1 MGRGANLRPMLRHV
15 ILAVGLILAVPAH
28 AQSQNEPPAAAKAPF
43 KLADDL
49 DGLFA
54 QLKRTSST
62 RRAERISAKIWS
74 LWQMSDSR
82 TVDLLTHWAR
92 SATSDRHYSAAL
104 DLLDQVVTLRP
115 DYAEGWNQR
124 ATLHFTM
131 RNFDKSIV
139 DIERT
144 LALEPRHYGALA
156 GLATILESMDRKEEA
171 LDTWYRALA
180 VYPTMESAQGAVLRL
195 EEDLAGEGI

>member
-1 MGRGANLRPMLRHV
+1 MLRHV
-15 ILAVGLILAVPAH
+15 LLALGLIFAIPAH
-28 AQSQNEPPAAAKAPF
+28 AQTAESKARPAAKAPF
-43 KLADDL
+43 KIADDL

-54 QLKRTSST
+54 QLKRTSNT
-62 RRAERISAKIWS
+62 ARASRISAKIWS
-74 LWQMSDSR
+74 LWQTSDSR

-92 SATSDRHYSAAL
+92 SASSKRKYAAAL

-124 ATLHFTM
+124 ATLHFAM

-156 GLATILESMDRKEEA
+156 GLATILESMDRREEA

-180 VYPTMESAQGAVLRL
+180 VYPSMESAQGAVLRL